1 MKCVKIAAKTLL
13 ASWLMVSACAV
24 DNTNETAV
32 PMKDE
37 LVFRGEP
44 EAVKGSVDVYTSMA
58 RSAKY
63 NVDTAS
69 ANLNKKI
76 FNPDQNPRTVV
87 QNIMNTK
94 FDDSTPLY
102 EVSNALEYATL
113 YAIANLNNKKGF
125 VDSLFYT
132 RAAQHLTIAAI
143 RTHQDAWFASRK
155 LKEIDRLS
163 RQEQKKL
170 GAIKAKLER
179 TGRLSKDEQQYKKGL
194 EVALLHLSELQQ
206 KLAMNL
212 AEYGE
217 LTNML
222 TNKADFA
229 GRHFYELEDFDKNY
243 SVDIFQESAVNNRT
257 EFAVAKELVKTY
269 SFEEVK
275 QSTNQMYEDVERLDI
290 NGVDIDHR
298 LYSTQLQ
305 ERALQNANDLIDI
318 VASYNYEKD
327 ISKKNRLQ
335 KQAFDVL
342 GTAILAQVKVN
353 YKLVQ
358 LADIDYRL
366 TADKIASMKKNIKEL
381 ERKSRLDS
389 EKQIELL
396 NLRINVLEN
405 EYTQSQINAERA
417 VALRTLYFEAGFSPF
432 SKRLLKAPLK
442 DIEQSLK
449 IGFNDDAVKMLA
461 AAGQK
466 LNQPQPT
473 AAHTNTWA
481 RSNNWLEE
489 LIDGKGSVSKV
500 KTPAQTNVS
509 AMSEDIFAPYGPE
522 ADSYKIMQLG
532 SFEKKQNASE
542 TWKILSGRFNKL
554 KRFMPQIERSHI
566 DGKIWYRLLVSSVN
580 GGFRDICNEMRA
592 ARTECILR

>member
-1 MKCVKIAAKTLL
+1 MKCVKIAGKTLL

-24 DNTNETAV
+24 DNANEAAS

-37 LVFRGEP
+37 LVSRTEP
-44 EAVKGSVDVYTSMA
+44 EAVSGKVDVYTSMA
-58 RSAKY
+58 RAAKY

-76 FNPDQNPRTVV
+76 FSPTQNPRNVV
-87 QNIMNTK
+87 QNIMNMK
-94 FDDSTPLY
+94 FDNSTPLY

-113 YAIANLNNKKGF
+113 YATANLNNKKGF
-125 VDSLFYT
+125 VDSLLYT

-170 GAIKAKLER
+170 NEVKARLER
-179 TGRLSKDEQQYKKGL
+179 TGTLSKDDREYKKGL
-194 EVALLHLSELQQ
+194 EVALMHLGELQQ
-206 KLAMNL
+206 KLAANM
-212 AEYGE
+212 AEYGA

-222 TNKADFA
+222 TSKVDFA

-243 SVDIFQESAVNNRT
+243 SVEIFQESAVNNRT
-257 EFAVAKELVKTY
+257 EFSIAKELVKTY
-269 SFEEVK
+269 SFDEVK

-305 ERALQNANDLIDI
+305 ERALQNANDLIDAI
-318 VASYNYEKD
+318 AAYANEGD
-327 ISKKNRLQ
+327 AQKKAREQ
-335 KQAFDVL
+335 KHAFDLL

-366 TADKIASMKKNIKEL
+366 TNNKINTARKKIKEM
-381 ERKSRLDS
+381 ERKTRLDN
-389 EKQIELL
+389 EKKIELL
-396 NLRINVLEN
+396 NLRIDLLQDEF
-405 EYTQSQINAERA
+405 TQSQINAERA
-417 VALRTLYFEAGFSPF
+417 VALRTLYFEAGFSPYN
-432 SKRLLKAPLK
+432 KRLLKAPLK
-442 DIEQSLK
+442 DIEQVLK
-449 IGFNDDAVKMLA
+449 AGFNDDAVKMLA

-466 LNQPQPT
+466 LKQPQPT
-473 AAHTNTWA
+473 AAGINSWA

-489 LIDGKGSVSKV
+489 LIDGKGASK
-500 KTPAQTNVS
+500 KTKAPAVT
-509 AMSEDIFAPYGPE
+509 APATEEDMFAPYGPE
-522 ADSYKIMQLG
+522 ADKYKIMQLG
-532 SFEKKQNASE
+532 SFEKKQNANE
-542 TWKILSGRFNKL
+542 KWQALN
-554 KRFMPQIERSHI
+554 KRFAGLKAYMPQIERSHVG
-566 DGKIWYRLLVSSVN
+566 GKIWYRLLVSSVN
-580 GGFRDICNEMRA
+580 GGFREICNELRA
-592 ARTECILR
+592 AQTECLLR